1 MIKFTRRKRVENSL
15 NMAPLI
21 DMVFLLLI
29 FFLLTSTFMRLDP
42 GLEVNLP
49 EAQSSHVQEAE
60 EPVVIYLTKD
70 NQLFLNAKPIS
81 WEDLKTYLQ
90 KSLADKPNNAVVLKA
105 DAGVPFGL
113 FVKVMDISRQAGVLD
128 LTVST
133 RIPQGFH

>member
-1 MIKFTRRKRVENSL
+1 MIEFTRRKRVESSL

-21 DMVFLLLI
+21 DIVFLLLI

-49 EAQSSHVQEAE
+49 EARSSGIQEAE
-60 EPVVIYLTKD
+60 EPIVIYLTKEH
-70 NQLFLNAKPIS
+70 QLYLNIEPVS
-81 WEDLKTYLQ
+81 WEDLKTRLQ
-90 KSLADKPNNAVVLKA
+90 ESLADKPNKAVVLKA

-113 FVKVMDISRQAGVLD
+113 FVKTMDISKQAGVLD

-133 RIPQGFH
+133 STPWEIR